1 MPNSHCDN
9 NVNLTLVWFLSLSFS
24 WLLSLSRLLSWFLS
38 WLLSF
43 SWLLSLSRLLSWFL
57 SLSWLLS
64 WFLSWLLSW
73 FLSWLLPWFLP
84 FSWLLSR
91 LLPGFLSW
99 LLGRG
104 SRTGGGPRISA
115 LRHSVET
122 PGAIGLALHVLL
134 VPRGAGVGDHSA
146 DPLAAAVPVGGGV
159 SRRGGGIR

>member
-1 MPNSHCDN
+1 MSNSHCDN
-9 NVNLTLVWFLSLSFS
+9 NVNLTLVWFLSF
-24 WLLSLSRLLSWFLS
+24 SWFLA
-38 WLLSF
+38 
-43 SWLLSLSRLLSWFL
+43 LSWFL

-64 WFLSWLLSW
+64 WFLSWLLPW
-73 FLSWLLPWFLP
+73 FLS

-99 LLGRG
+99 LLGGR
-104 SRTGGGPRISA
+104 SRTCGSPRISA
-115 LRHSVET
+115 LRHGVEA

-159 SRRGGGIR
+159 GRRRWRIR

>member
-1 MPNSHCDN
+1 MTNSHCDN
-9 NVNLTLVWFLSLSFS
+9 NVNLTLVWFLSF
-24 WLLSLSRLLSWFLS
+24 SWFLS
-38 WLLSF
+38 L

-57 SLSWLLS
+57 SLSWL
-64 WFLSWLLSW
+64 
-73 FLSWLLPWFLP
+73 LSWLLPWFLP

-104 SRTGGGPRISA
+104 SWTGGCPRISA
-115 LRHSVET
+115 LRHGVET
-122 PGAIGLALHVLL
+122 PGAVGLALHVLL

-146 DPLAAAVPVGGGV
+146 DPLAAAVPVRGGV

>member
-1 MPNSHCDN
+1 MPNSHYDN
-9 NVNLTLVWFLSLSFS
+9 NVNLTLVWFLSFS
-24 WLLSLSRLLSWFLS
+24 WFLSLSWFLALS
-38 WLLSF
+38 WFLPWLLSF

-57 SLSWLLS
+57 S
-64 WFLSWLLSW
+64 LSWLLSW

-122 PGAIGLALHVLL
+122 PGAIGLALHILL

-146 DPLAAAVPVGGGV
+146 DL
-159 SRRGGGIR
+159 SQYYYRW